1 MSPRQMTQES
11 LVDRVFQLEEW
22 RVEPRLGRMVR
33 DQVVVTLRPRVME
46 ALTFLAGRPGEVVA
60 KRELVDAVW
69 SSGFVADNT
78 IVHCIN
84 ELRDALGDTV
94 TAPRFLQTIPRRGY
108 RMLGRVKEIEEEG
121 TPVTFE
127 EAGFH
132 LLGKRWAA
140 FLIDGDNL
148 IGRGG
153 EARII
158 VPSARVSR
166 HHARITASG
175 DRAVVEDLESKNG
188 TFVDEQRVTAPTV
201 LRDGAT
207 LRFAD
212 LPLVFLRQRRHGPE
226 RTVSMEST

>member
-1 MSPRQMTQES
+1 MSPRHMTQNS
-11 LVDRVFQLEEW
+11 LVDTVFQLEEW

-46 ALTFLAGRPGEVVA
+46 ALTFLAGRPGEVVS
-60 KRELVDAVW
+60 KRDLVDAVW

-84 ELRDALGDTV
+84 ELRDALGDSA

-108 RMLGRVKEIEEEG
+108 RMLGRVSEIEDEG
-121 TPVTFE
+121 TSVTFE

-132 LLGKRWAA
+132 LMGKRWAA

-158 VPSARVSR
+158 VPSTRVSATMPASPSAATGR
-166 HHARITASG
+166 SSRI
-175 DRAVVEDLESKNG
+175 SKAK
-188 TFVDEQRVTAPTV
+188 TAPLSTGRAS
-201 LRDGAT
+201 LRRPSCPMA
-207 LRFAD
+207 R
-212 LPLVFLRQRRHGPE
+212 P
-226 RTVSMEST
+226 

>member
-1 MSPRQMTQES
+1 MTQDS
-11 LVDRVFQLEEW
+11 LVEDGFQLEEW

-33 DQVVVTLRPRVME
+33 DQVIVTLRPRVME
-46 ALTFLAGRPGEVVA
+46 ALTFLAGRPGEVVS
-60 KRELVDAVW
+60 KRDLVDAVW

-84 ELRDALGDTV
+84 ELRDALGDN
-94 TAPRFLQTIPRRGY
+94 AASPRFLQTIPRRGY
-108 RMLGRVKEIEEEG
+108 RVLGRIGRIEEEDAS
-121 TPVTFE
+121 VTFE

-158 VPSARVSR
+158 VPSTRVSR

-188 TFVDEQRVTAPTV
+188 TFVDEQRVTTPTV

-207 LRFAD
+207 LKFAD
-212 LPLVFLRQRRHGPE
+212 LPLVFLRQRLHGPE
-226 RTVSMEST
+226 RTESMEKT